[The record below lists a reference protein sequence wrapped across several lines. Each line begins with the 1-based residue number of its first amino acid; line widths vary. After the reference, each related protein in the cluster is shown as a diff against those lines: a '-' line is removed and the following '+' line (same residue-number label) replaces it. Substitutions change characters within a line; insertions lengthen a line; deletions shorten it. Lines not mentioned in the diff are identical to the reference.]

1 MLFLR
6 KPLPIAELASSHA
19 FMPTRRPIPR
29 QSVCQSH
36 RCAAV
41 NSSRPLH
48 CKQVL
53 LRSSLL
59 LALAISLAG
68 FAQAADDLHKRVD
81 QFIVAGAKGAP
92 LGPAVDDAA
101 FVRRI
106 YLDLAGRVPTS
117 QEATKFIADTDAA
130 KVPKLID
137 ALLQSPEYARR
148 MQDLFGAMLMERRGE
163 NPEWVKFLQTSF
175 ESNKPWDQIVREIL
189 DPDTESEAAR
199 GAAFFY
205 TKRLEKVGEQETDYP
220 GLTRDVGRLFL
231 GMDLQCAQCHNHLFI
246 DDYKQED
253 FQGLF
258 TVYLNTFI
266 RSDVKFPAI
275 GEKVMSKKQDFMSV
289 FERKPLSVGPRVPK
303 GKEIEIPQFEKG
315 QEFLVPPDR
324 AKNFPGIPKF
334 SPLELLAHELPV
346 SSNRAFLDNIVNRL
360 WFVMMG
366 RGLVNPL
373 DQQHAA
379 NPPSHP
385 ELLAALGEEF
395 VAHKLDIKWFLRELA
410 LTDTYRRTTTVP
422 ASAEPPAPQTYCIA
436 SEKRLSAEQILN
448 SVLAA
453 TGPRELAGAPAPT
466 PVADAKPAEPA
477 AADQKPEPSPAEKL
491 RIAFVKAFANAPQE
505 PEVEFAPSLKSALF
519 VLNDPAVL
527 DCLTPQNGNLADRL
541 MKLDDPAALA
551 DELYLCVLTRKPT
564 DDERA
569 AVADHLAKNAARRPA
584 AIANLLWAVLAST
597 EFCINH

>member
-1 MLFLR
+1 M
-6 KPLPIAELASSHA
+6 
-19 FMPTRRPIPR
+19 
-29 QSVCQSH
+29 
-36 RCAAV
+36 
-41 NSSRPLH
+41 NSFRPLRS
-48 CKQVL
+48 KQVL
-53 LRSSLL
+53 LRSC
-59 LALAISLAG
+59 LALTLAAVTAG
-68 FAQAADDLHKRVD
+68 VAQAADDLHKRVD

-92 LGPAVDDAA
+92 IGPAVDDAA

-117 QEATKFIADTDAA
+117 QEAAKFIADQDAA
-130 KVPKLID
+130 KVSKLID
-137 ALLQSPEYARR
+137 ALLQSPEYPRR

-163 NPEWVKFLQTSF
+163 NPEWVKFLQASF

-189 DPDTESEAAR
+189 DPDTENEAIR

-266 RSDVKFPAI
+266 RNDVKFPAI

-334 SPLELLAHELPV
+334 SPLEVLAHELPV
-346 SSNRAFLDNIVNRL
+346 STNRAFLDNIVNRL

-410 LTDTYRRTTTVP
+410 LTDTYRRSTAVP
-422 ASAEPPAPQTYCIA
+422 AGAEPPPPQTYCIA
-436 SEKRLSAEQILN
+436 SEKRLSAEQLLN
-448 SVLAA
+448 SVLTA
-453 TGPRELAGAPAPT
+453 TGPHDLTATPPPPAPA
-466 PVADAKPAEPA
+466 ADAKTAGA
-477 AADQKPEPSPAEKL
+477 TSADQKPEPPPAEKL
-491 RIAFVKAFANAPQE
+491 RIAFVKAFGNPPQE

-519 VLNDPAVL
+519 VLNDPSVL
-527 DCLTPQNGNLADRL
+527 NCLTAQNGNLADRL
-541 MKLDDPAALA
+541 SKLNDPAPLA

-564 DDERA
+564 DEERA

-584 AIANLLWAVLAST
+584 AIANLIWAVVAST